1 MTTLLPLNAK
11 PIERALDSVA
21 AHQLDMDLTPI
32 DIHPLSCD
40 ETLLPILA
48 AEWRVDISGLAVPE
62 QRRLINNALD
72 IHRYKGTVYAVEKAL
87 DVVFDNAEVIEHQ
100 RPFEFDA
107 KVQFKADTDAVYNH
121 DKFTLARKLANQ
133 AKNGR
138 SRFVNFDIQLPEGEL
153 GINQQS
159 QSAIN
164 PTLNT
169 QLTLTGE
176 SSTVITGA
184 IQWML

>member
-1 MTTLLPLNAK
+1 MNTLLPLNAK
-11 PIERALDSVA
+11 PIELALDSLA
-21 AHQLDMDLTPI
+21 THQLDMDLTPI

-40 ETLLPILA
+40 EKLLPILA

-62 QRRLINNALD
+62 QRRLINNARE
-72 IHRYKGTVYAVEKAL
+72 IHRYRGTVYAVEKAL

-107 KVQFKADTDAVYNH
+107 KVQFKADTEAVYDH
-121 DKFTLARKLANQ
+121 DKFSVARKLANQ

-138 SRFVNFDIQLPEGEL
+138 SSFVNFDIQLPESEL
-153 GINQQS
+153 DINHQVQG
-159 QSAIN
+159 AIK
-164 PTLNT
+164 PALNT
-169 QLTLTGE
+169 SLTLTGN
-176 SSTVITGA
+176 SPVVITGA